1 MYVVRVN
8 KSLGDNFSQ
17 LAEVHCIYIIPGI
30 NLRSY
35 EPCYKPDRMKKY
47 LSEKN
52 ALTVMVSLFCL
63 IMMIISLVKNQSI
76 WQVVAFAL
84 AFSFSVE
91 LICHRAKENK

>member
-1 MYVVRVN
+1 
-8 KSLGDNFSQ
+8 
-17 LAEVHCIYIIPGI
+17 
-30 NLRSY
+30 
-35 EPCYKPDRMKKY
+35 MKKY

-63 IMMIISLVKNQSI
+63 VMTIISLVKGQSV
-76 WQVVAFAL
+76 WEAVAFAL